1 MNAAPSRRGLLRQ
14 HASVVPLV
22 ARGLDAIAVVL
33 AGWLAAAIRLDTW
46 VPPEH
51 YLITLLLGAL
61 LTLVMF
67 SACGVYESWRGQRL
81 REQIRPMALAWVIVA
96 ALLITLATFTK
107 TGALF
112 SRQWMLMWFS
122 LGAAALAAFRAGLLV
137 VLRQLHRIGWN
148 RRYVVIVGDGELA
161 RQTAQRLAD
170 APWTGLE
177 VAALFSDRDGTAQD
191 TGGAVPILPLS
202 QLATHVQDRLIDEV
216 WFAMSGGAKWHV
228 ADILRMLR
236 HSTAAIRYVPDIQG
250 FRLLNP
256 ALNEVAGMPV
266 LDLNVSPMRGIGR
279 VIKTV
284 EDFVLALVILVL
296 ASPLMLAIAVGV
308 KLSSPGPVIFKQRRH
323 GWNGQP
329 ITVYKFRTM
338 VQHTEQPGTVTQAR
352 CNDPRVTRFGAFLRR
367 TSLDELPQFINVL
380 QGRMSIVGPRPHAIA
395 HNNEYR
401 DLIDDY
407 MQRHRVK
414 PGITGWAQINGWRGE
429 TDCIEEMKKRV
440 ELDLY
445 YIEHWSLWFDLKIIA
460 LTPFKGLVHKNAY

>member
-22 ARGLDAIAVVL
+22 ARGLDVIAVVL

-46 VPPEH
+46 GPPEH

-61 LTLVMF
+61 LTLVVF

-170 APWTGLE
+170 APWTGLD
-177 VAALFSDRDGTAQD
+177 VAALFSDRDGTAHD

-202 QLATHVQDRLIDEV
+202 QLATYVQDRLIDEV
-216 WFAMSGGAKWHV
+216 WFAMSGGAKWRV

-266 LDLNVSPMRGIGR
+266 LDLNMSPMHGIGR

-338 VQHTEQPGTVTQAR
+338 VQHTEQPGMVTQAR

-429 TDCIEEMKKRV
+429 TDCIEKMKKRV